1 MIQSIFG
8 ANRNLIPFL
17 NDGRL
22 QECVDN
28 GIIDINRGKIT
39 YIGD

>member
-1 MIQSIFG
+1 MVQSIFG
-8 ANRNLIPFL
+8 ANRNLIQYL

-28 GIIDINRGKIT
+28 GMIEINSSQIT
-39 YIGD
+39 YSGD